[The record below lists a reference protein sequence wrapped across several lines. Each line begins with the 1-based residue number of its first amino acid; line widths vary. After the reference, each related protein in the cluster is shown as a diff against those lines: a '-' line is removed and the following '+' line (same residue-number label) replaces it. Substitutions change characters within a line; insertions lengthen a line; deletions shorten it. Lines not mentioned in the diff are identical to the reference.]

1 MVTSRVRAMEVAGKE
16 VGIMVVIATIIKVGA
31 EINLVGDQPG
41 TCSHPGYF
49 TVAYDRART
58 ISIPHISE

>member
-31 EINLVGDQPG
+31 EINLIGDLPG
-41 TCSHPGYF
+41 TCSHPG
-49 TVAYDRART
+49 
-58 ISIPHISE
+58 